1 MKNAF
6 DRMGAQSKAIEELNE
21 SAKVTA
27 AAVSVG
33 GDLYSR
39 IDALVTVLEDMASG
53 KSGGGGNKTS
63 IKEAM
68 AMAIMAPTLKPIGTG
83 LGYIVEALNKLG
95 PDGEKKAKQWKALL
109 ALYQN

>member
-53 KSGGGGNKTS
+53 KSRRRR
-63 IKEAM
+63 
-68 AMAIMAPTLKPIGTG
+68 
-83 LGYIVEALNKLG
+83 
-95 PDGEKKAKQWKALL
+95 Q
-109 ALYQN
+109 